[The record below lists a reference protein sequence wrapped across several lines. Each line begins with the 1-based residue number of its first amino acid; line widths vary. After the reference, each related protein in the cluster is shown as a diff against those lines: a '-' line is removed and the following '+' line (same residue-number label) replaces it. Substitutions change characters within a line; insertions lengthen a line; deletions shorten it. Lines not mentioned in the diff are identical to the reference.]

1 MQLYVCL
8 EGLTIYGEWWDSLM
22 RGGGPCLAGPRGPG
36 HLEVPRREVWGELS
50 EKKLCLGRVGR
61 AWENTWGERQG
72 AGWVGLDLLLERGQL
87 GEALGR
93 TPAGRLSQVREGP
106 TCPLHRWKGPA
117 EAQVGLQGLPW
128 SPGTS
133 SGLNLPRGLGGRSY
147 YPFYRWDS

>member
-1 MQLYVCL
+1 M
-8 EGLTIYGEWWDSLM
+8 
-22 RGGGPCLAGPRGPG
+22 
-36 HLEVPRREVWGELS
+36 WGELS

-61 AWENTWGERQG
+61 AWEDTWGERQG
-72 AGWVGLDLLLERGQL
+72 AGWAGLDLLLESGQL
-87 GEALGR
+87 GGPREDSGRETLSGRGRAHLPIAQMEKPRLG
-93 TPAGRLSQVREGP
+93 GE
-106 TCPLHRWKGPA
+106 GPA